1 MKSTTIL
8 SVRKDGIV
16 AVGGDGQVTNGHA
29 ILKNNATKVRR
40 LHHGKVIVGFAGAT
54 ADAFTLFERF
64 ENKLQEYQG
73 NLTRSAIELAKDWRQ
88 DRALRRLEA
97 MMCVADKTTS
107 LIISGSGD
115 VIEPENEIMSVGSG
129 SGYAQAAAS
138 ALFDHSS
145 LSAVD
150 IVKKSLEIAANICI
164 YTNQH
169 HTIETLSEDS

>member
-115 VIEPENEIMSVGSG
+115 VIEPENKIMSVGSG

-169 HTIETLSEDS
+169 HTIETLSEES

>member
-169 HTIETLSEDS
+169 HTIETLSEES